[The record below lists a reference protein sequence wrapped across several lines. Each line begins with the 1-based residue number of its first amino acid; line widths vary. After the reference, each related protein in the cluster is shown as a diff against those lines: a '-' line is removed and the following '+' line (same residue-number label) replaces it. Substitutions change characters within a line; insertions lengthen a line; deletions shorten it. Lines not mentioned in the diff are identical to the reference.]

1 AVVLLIGTPPG
12 ARVERLFLLGASADD
27 GRVLWRE
34 PVPEGGLG
42 GMPNASIRLDSGR
55 LYVARDALLDV
66 RDALTGRLLGEI
78 TVPGLDE
85 HVAWRVSQG
94 AGLLAE
100 ETRASVFEIPD

>member
-1 AVVLLIGTPPG
+1 
-12 ARVERLFLLGASADD
+12 
-27 GRVLWRE
+27 
-34 PVPEGGLG
+34 VPEESLG
-42 GMPNASIRLDSGR
+42 GMPDASLALSDGK

-66 RDALTGRLLGEI
+66 RDALTGRLLGEM

-100 ETRASVFEIPD
+100 ETRVSVFEIPD